1 MLCRK
6 EQADKQDKEDKELAE
21 GLGHMEVEKDEEKKK
36 ETWVNIFKFKWIER
50 EIVRDIFILQWSEG
64 ITIIQ

>member
-21 GLGHMEVEKDEEKKK
+21 GLGHMEVEKDKEKK
-36 ETWVNIFKFKWIER
+36 ET
-50 EIVRDIFILQWSEG
+50 
-64 ITIIQ
+64 